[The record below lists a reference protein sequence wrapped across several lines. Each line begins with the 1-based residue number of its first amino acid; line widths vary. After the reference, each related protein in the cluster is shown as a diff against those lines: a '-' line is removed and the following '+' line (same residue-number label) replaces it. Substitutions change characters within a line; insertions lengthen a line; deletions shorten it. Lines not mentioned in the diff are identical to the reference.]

1 MGIPGEIYFIDPG
14 KMPQDKELRER
25 LQREKLV
32 CTWLDCLAEDLLY
45 KLINF
50 IVNNYL
56 LLLLT
61 LWGYRTKYLQFKR
74 MSVSKKLDMNANAS
88 FVKTFARIGNWKII
102 WYCLYCTI
110 TIPCLS
116 QLSQSFNTVEQYYFV
131 TCLMNIILIYSL
143 IQYYHD
149 HI

>member
-1 MGIPGEIYFIDPG
+1 MPGEIYFIDPG
-14 KMPQDKELRER
+14 RMPQDKELRER

-74 MSVSKKLDMNANAS
+74 VNVSKKLDMNANVF
-88 FVKTFARIGNWKII
+88 FVKTFARTGN
-102 WYCLYCTI
+102 
-110 TIPCLS
+110 
-116 QLSQSFNTVEQYYFV
+116 
-131 TCLMNIILIYSL
+131 
-143 IQYYHD
+143 
-149 HI
+149 